1 MVDTTQNTTNAV
13 NPDLMQ
19 SAVKNKDLIIDGW
32 FHERG
37 ALWPGQAMSLQ
48 IEKIL
53 DQRQSEY

>member
-19 SAVKNKDLIIDGW
+19 SSVKNADLIIDGW

-37 ALWPGQAMSLQ
+37 ALWPGQAMSL
-48 IEKIL
+48 
-53 DQRQSEY
+53 

>member
-13 NPDLMQ
+13 NANLMQ
-19 SAVKNKDLIIDGW
+19 SSVKNADLIIDGW

-53 DQRQSEY
+53 DQR